1 VIFESPLILF
11 LAPVLALAAGLWLL
25 FALRKRTRLARAW
38 SPSLA
43 ARVRRGGRW
52 TPLLLGLVVLAGLV
66 ALAGPRGGRARVTT
80 ETHALSLVLAV
91 DISRS
96 MLAEDASP
104 NRLEHALRE
113 ARRLVQDSRGDRLG
127 VIAFAGRSYIL
138 TPLTVDGGAVRMYL
152 DALDPDLASEGGTNL
167 GAVLAQGGQLLMAT
181 GEVGDRVLVIFTD
194 GEMHDSL
201 SAAVRA
207 AEELKAN
214 HIKVVLVAEGGIT
227 PVRIPIR
234 DSSGT
239 LMEYK
244 LDQNG
249 GVVLTRRE
257 DSVLDRLAEASD
269 GTVVPADAADQAGAI
284 RDLLSNFRRSP
295 TTETRASDLLPRGWI
310 PLLIAALLLLLH
322 TFTRRGASLLGIAL
336 LVVVP
341 SVAHAQRP
349 STGARAMAE
358 GRPADAATAWLDAAG
373 GTIAR
378 DTAFYNAG
386 TAALRAGRLDVARKA
401 LTEASRSLDPGLRYR
416 ALYNLGVAD
425 LLEAKADSA
434 NRAKLAG
441 SAADHLRDAL
451 LLEPGSDRAKWNL
464 ELAER
469 MRPPEPPTQSGQG
482 KGGGGGGG
490 GGQEP
495 PPPPQAEGGMTQAQA
510 EQILESMS
518 REERQ
523 TRTDQQRRTQSSA
536 SSVKDW

>member
-1 VIFESPLILF
+1 
-11 LAPVLALAAGLWLL
+11 
-25 FALRKRTRLARAW
+25 
-38 SPSLA
+38 
-43 ARVRRGGRW
+43 
-52 TPLLLGLVVLAGLV
+52 
-66 ALAGPRGGRARVTT
+66 
-80 ETHALSLVLAV
+80 
-91 DISRS
+91 
-96 MLAEDASP
+96 
-104 NRLEHALRE
+104 
-113 ARRLVQDSRGDRLG
+113 
-127 VIAFAGRSYIL
+127 
-138 TPLTVDGGAVRMYL
+138 
-152 DALDPDLASEGGTNL
+152 
-167 GAVLAQGGQLLMAT
+167 
-181 GEVGDRVLVIFTD
+181 
-194 GEMHDSL
+194 
-201 SAAVRA
+201 
-207 AEELKAN
+207 
-214 HIKVVLVAEGGIT
+214 
-227 PVRIPIR
+227 
-234 DSSGT
+234 
-239 LMEYK
+239 
-244 LDQNG
+244 
-249 GVVLTRRE
+249 
-257 DSVLDRLAEASD
+257 
-269 GTVVPADAADQAGAI
+269 
-284 RDLLSNFRRSP
+284 
-295 TTETRASDLLPRGWI
+295 
-310 PLLIAALLLLLH
+310 
-322 TFTRRGASLLGIAL
+322 
-336 LVVVP
+336 
-341 SVAHAQRP
+341 
-349 STGARAMAE
+349 MAE

>member
-1 VIFESPLILF
+1 
-11 LAPVLALAAGLWLL
+11 
-25 FALRKRTRLARAW
+25 
-38 SPSLA
+38 
-43 ARVRRGGRW
+43 
-52 TPLLLGLVVLAGLV
+52 
-66 ALAGPRGGRARVTT
+66 
-80 ETHALSLVLAV
+80 
-91 DISRS
+91 
-96 MLAEDASP
+96 
-104 NRLEHALRE
+104 
-113 ARRLVQDSRGDRLG
+113 
-127 VIAFAGRSYIL
+127 
-138 TPLTVDGGAVRMYL
+138 
-152 DALDPDLASEGGTNL
+152 
-167 GAVLAQGGQLLMAT
+167 
-181 GEVGDRVLVIFTD
+181 VGDRVLVIFTD

>member
-1 VIFESPLILF
+1 
-11 LAPVLALAAGLWLL
+11 
-25 FALRKRTRLARAW
+25 
-38 SPSLA
+38 
-43 ARVRRGGRW
+43 
-52 TPLLLGLVVLAGLV
+52 
-66 ALAGPRGGRARVTT
+66 
-80 ETHALSLVLAV
+80 V

-96 MLAEDASP
+96 MLAEDAAP

-152 DALDPDLASEGGTNL
+152 DALDPDLASEGGTSL

-194 GEMHDSL
+194 GELHDSL
-201 SAAVRA
+201 AGAVRA
-207 AEELKAN
+207 AEDLRAN
-214 HIKVVLVAEGGIT
+214 HIKVIFVAEGGTT

-239 LMEYK
+239 LVEYK
-244 LDQNG
+244 LDQDG

-257 DSVLDRLAEASD
+257 DDTLERLAEASD

-310 PLLIAALLLLLH
+310 PLLIAALLLLFH
-322 TFTRRGASLLGIAL
+322 TFTRRGASLLGIVL
-336 LVVVP
+336 LLAVP
-341 SVAHAQRP
+341 AAARAQRP
-349 STGARAMAE
+349 SAGARAMAE
-358 GRPADAATAWLDAAG
+358 GRPADAASAWLDAAG

-386 TAALRAGRLDVARKA
+386 TAALKAGRLDVARKA
-401 LTEASRSLDPGLRYR
+401 LTEASRSLDPALRYR
-416 ALYNLGVAD
+416 SLYNLGVMD
-425 LLEAKADSA
+425 LMEAKTDSA
-434 NRAKLAG
+434 NRSRLVG
-441 SAADHLRDAL
+441 SAVDHLRDAL
-451 LLEPGSDRAKWNL
+451 LLQPTSSRAKWNL

-469 MRPPEPPTQSGQG
+469 MRPPQPPNQSGQG

-490 GGQEP
+490 GEQP
-495 PPPPQAEGGMTQAQA
+495 PPPPQSASGMTQAQA

>member
-1 VIFESPLILF
+1 VIFESPAILV
-11 LAPVLALAAGLWLL
+11 LAPILAFACGLWLL
-25 FALRKRTRLARAW
+25 LALRKRTRLARAW

-52 TPLLLGLVVLAGLV
+52 TPVLLGLVVLAGLV
-66 ALAGPRGGRARVTT
+66 ALAGPRGGRARVST

-96 MLAEDASP
+96 MLAEDAAP

-152 DALDPDLASEGGTNL
+152 DALDPDLASEGGTSL

-194 GEMHDSL
+194 GELHDSL
-201 SAAVRA
+201 AGAVRA
-207 AEELKAN
+207 AEDLRAN
-214 HIKVVLVAEGGIT
+214 HIKVIFVAEGGTT

-239 LMEYK
+239 LVEYK
-244 LDQNG
+244 LDQDG

-257 DSVLDRLAEASD
+257 DDTLERLAEASD

-310 PLLIAALLLLLH
+310 PLLIAALLLLFH
-322 TFTRRGASLLGIAL
+322 TFTRRGASLLGIVL
-336 LVVVP
+336 LLAVP
-341 SVAHAQRP
+341 AAARAQRP
-349 STGARAMAE
+349 SAGARAMAE
-358 GRPADAATAWLDAAG
+358 GRPADAASAWLDAAG

-386 TAALRAGRLDVARKA
+386 TAALKAGRLDVARKA
-401 LTEASRSLDPGLRYR
+401 LTEASRSLDPALRYR
-416 ALYNLGVAD
+416 SLYNLGVMD
-425 LLEAKADSA
+425 LMEAKTDSA
-434 NRAKLAG
+434 NRSRLVG
-441 SAADHLRDAL
+441 SAVDHLRDAL
-451 LLEPGSDRAKWNL
+451 LLQPTSSRAKWNL

-469 MRPPEPPTQSGQG
+469 MRPPQPPNQSGQG

-490 GGQEP
+490 GEQP
-495 PPPPQAEGGMTQAQA
+495 PPPPQSASGMTQAQA